1 MTQRQPQD
9 WLKRAEAIIRDRF
22 SESVSLNEVAKTVA
36 IHPVHLARTFRQHYR
51 CSIGEYV
58 RKLRVEFAREAIVTT
73 DCALTDIGMAAGFY
87 DQSHFAR
94 TFKHATGLTPS
105 ALRAMTRTR
114 SSQAIKSGNRSY

>member
-36 IHPVHLARTFRQHYR
+36 IHPVHLARTFRQHYH

-87 DQSHFAR
+87 DQSQLCQDLQTCNRFNSQRLTSNDSYSQFA
-94 TFKHATGLTPS
+94 
-105 ALRAMTRTR
+105 
-114 SSQAIKSGNRSY
+114 GN